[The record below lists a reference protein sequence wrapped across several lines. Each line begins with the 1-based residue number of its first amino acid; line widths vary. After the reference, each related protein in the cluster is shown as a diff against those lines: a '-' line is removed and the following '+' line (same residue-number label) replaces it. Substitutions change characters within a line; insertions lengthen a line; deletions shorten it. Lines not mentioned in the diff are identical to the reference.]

1 MNNTPSRISADD
13 KFFVVFIVSFKCTL
27 CGRANLQ
34 KIGLGSKERLDPNDA
49 LTEAMKAALICKF
62 CLADLSHGTAVSYT
76 GDEVSAEDFALEDMF
91 SIKMLD

>member
-1 MNNTPSRISADD
+1 
-13 KFFVVFIVSFKCTL
+13 
-27 CGRANLQ
+27 
-34 KIGLGSKERLDPNDA
+34 
-49 LTEAMKAALICKF
+49 MKAALSCKF

>member
-1 MNNTPSRISADD
+1 MNNTPSRISPDD

-27 CGRANLQ
+27 CRRANLQ
-34 KIGLGSKERLDPNDA
+34 KLGLGSKEKLDSNEA
-49 LTEAMKAALICKF
+49 LKEAMKAGLTCKF

-76 GDEVSAEDFALEDMF
+76 GNEVSAEDFALEDMF